1 MQKYQQKEEGVK
13 NEDRNEYTKK
23 ENSAKDGLKQ
33 RANKGEI

>member
-1 MQKYQQKEEGVK
+1 MQKHQQKEEGVK

-33 RANKGEI
+33 RGKER